1 MNLVRWIT
9 FSIQTMK
16 LCKGFINIVHLL
28 MHEEKLITTVPYN
41 YSIYDSQNPF
51 ARLGIKKKKKIK

>member
-1 MNLVRWIT
+1 
-9 FSIQTMK
+9 MK

-51 ARLGIKKKKKIK
+51 ARLGIKIKKTNFKRHDESLGH